1 MDNSK
6 DHIRRINNVI
16 LYIENNLSDHLS
28 IDQLA
33 DLACFSKFHF
43 NRIFKSVTGESVYH
57 YIKRVRLERASYYLW
72 SSENPIKEIAAKC
85 GFNTTSN
92 FSYNYKKHFGIS
104 AREQRE
110 LNSIHKQKEP
120 VPDIPVEIKELPAR
134 TLTYIKNIGSYNEPF
149 IQQVK
154 ELYKWGNARGL
165 CHKSFD
171 VIYMGYDSPYVT
183 KEEHLRADICIE
195 VPGDTKPAGDIS
207 IMKFPR
213 IKVVSSRVE
222 SMDDISEIRDDLD
235 TWILSSGFETII
247 GVPSLMIFHN
257 ISSDDLGE
265 VHEQSF
271 NIELCVPV
279 KPK

>member
-1 MDNSK
+1 MDSSK
-6 DHIRRINNVI
+6 DHTRRINNVI
-16 LYIENNLSDHLS
+16 LYIENNLSEHLS

-72 SSENPIKEIAAKC
+72 SSEDSIKEIAQKC

-110 LNSIHKQKEP
+110 LNTIHKQHEP
-120 VPDIPVEIKELPAR
+120 VPEIPVEIKELPAK
-134 TLTYIKNIGSYNEPF
+134 TLSYIKNFGSYNEPF
-149 IQQVK
+149 IDSVRD
-154 ELYKWGNARGL
+154 LYRWCNARGF
-165 CHKSFD
+165 CDNSFD

-195 VPGDTKPAGDIS
+195 VPDNTEPGGNIN

-213 IKVVSSRVE
+213 IKVVATTVPSIDKINE
-222 SMDDISEIRDDLD
+222 TRDDLD

-247 GVPSLMIFHN
+247 GIPSLI
-257 ISSDDLGE
+257 IYQGVYSEDLIE
-265 VHEQSF
+265 PHKNSYR
-271 NIELCVPV
+271 IELCVPV

>member
-1 MDNSK
+1 MDNNK

-72 SSENPIKEIAAKC
+72 SSDNSIKEIASKC

-92 FSYNYKKHFGIS
+92 FSYNYKRHFGIS

-110 LNSIHKQKEP
+110 LNTIHKQQEP
-120 VPDIPVEIKELPAR
+120 VPDIPVEIKELPAK
-134 TLTYIKNIGSYNEPF
+134 TLSYIKSFGSYNEP
-149 IQQVK
+149 IINRVK
-154 ELYKWGNARGL
+154 EIYKWCRARGF
-165 CHKSFD
+165 CNKTFD

-195 VPGDTKPAGDIS
+195 VPEDTEPDDNIN

-213 IKVVSSRVE
+213 IKVVSSIVPSGDKINE
-222 SMDDISEIRDDLD
+222 VRDDLD

-247 GVPSLMIFHN
+247 GIPSLILYHD
-257 ISSDDLGE
+257 IDSDDLGDS
-265 VHEQSF
+265 HNRSYR
-271 NIELCVPV
+271 IELCVPV